1 MRASVV
7 SGFEVLLRNH
17 HDLLANRKVGLVS
30 NASGV
35 TRDLV
40 SNVTALQQTQDVELA
55 ALFGSEHGFT
65 GAIADG
71 TAVSTTTNSTLPI
84 YSLYGPRS
92 FHPTTKMLAGLDVLI
107 FDIQPVGARFYTYLT
122 TLLYVMQAAAEHHLP
137 LIVCDRPNPI
147 GGEIIEGPILEQSFE
162 SFVGCGA
169 LPIRHGLT
177 IGEAARLFNEA
188 WQTNCDLTVIPC
200 DGWRRGMFFDET
212 GLPWVA
218 PSPNMPKWETAVI
231 YPGTCLIEGTN
242 LSEGR
247 GTTLPFE
254 IIGAPWL
261 DGVRLAESVNELR
274 LDGVRIRPLQF
285 IPTDSKWQSQ
295 CCAGVQLHVTDKQ
308 TFRPVT
314 TALHLIAA
322 IKQQHS
328 NQFEWRLPHFDRL
341 AGTDAVRRKIEREA
355 AYPKKESGIITDII
369 NSWTPTL
376 EQYTQQRQKFLLY
389 KN

>member
-1 MRASVV
+1 NM
-7 SGFEVLLRNH
+7 
-17 HDLLANRKVGLVS
+17 
-30 NASGV
+30 
-35 TRDLV
+35 
-40 SNVTALQQTQDVELA
+40 
-55 ALFGSEHGFT
+55 
-65 GAIADG
+65 
-71 TAVSTTTNSTLPI
+71 TNTTLPI
-84 YSLYGPRS
+84 YSLYGPHSSEGAGS
-92 FHPTTKMLAGLDVLI
+92 FRPTAEMLAGLDVLI

-122 TLLYVMQAAAEHHLP
+122 TLLYVMQVVAEHNLP

-177 IGEAARLFNEA
+177 IGEAARLFNEV
-188 WQTNCDLTVIPC
+188 WQTNCDLTVIGC
-200 DGWRRGMFFDET
+200 EGWRRGMFFDET

-218 PSPNMPKWETAVI
+218 PSPNMPKWETAVL

-261 DGVRLAESVNELR
+261 DGVKLAEKVDELG

-285 IPTDSKWQSQ
+285 IPTDSKWQGQ
-295 CCAGVQLHVTDKQ
+295 RCTGVQLHVTDKQ

-314 TALHLIAA
+314 TALHIIAA
-322 IKQQHS
+322 IKQQHP
-328 NQFEWRLPHFDRL
+328 NEFEWRYTHFDRL
-341 AGTDAVRRKIEREA
+341 VGTDDVRREIERETA
-355 AYPKKESGIITDII
+355 TSTLLSTGVCDII
-369 NSWTPTL
+369 NSWTPAI
-376 EQYTQQRQKFLLY
+376 EQYIHQRQTILLY

>member
-1 MRASVV
+1 VC
-7 SGFEVLLRNH
+7 GFEVLLRDH
-17 HDLLANRKVGLVS
+17 LDLIVNRRVGLVS

-40 SNVTALQQTQDVELA
+40 SNVTALQQTAGVELA
-55 ALFGSEHGFT
+55 ALFGPEHGFA
-65 GAIADG
+65 GVMADG
-71 TAVSTTTNSTLPI
+71 TAVSTNTNATLPI
-84 YSLYGPRS
+84 YSLYGRT
-92 FHPTTKMLAGLDVLI
+92 HRPTPETLAGLDVLI

-122 TLLYVMQAAAEHHLP
+122 TLLYVMQAVAEHDLP

-162 SFVGCGA
+162 SFVGCGP

-177 IGEAARLFNEA
+177 IGEAARYFNEV

-200 DGWRRGMFFDET
+200 EGWRRGMFFDET

-247 GTTLPFE
+247 GTTLPYE

-261 DGVRLAESVNELR
+261 DGVTLAERMNELG

-295 CCAGVQLHVTDKQ
+295 CCAGVQLHLTDKQ

-314 TALHLIAA
+314 VALHLIAA
-322 IKQQHS
+322 IKQQHP
-328 NQFEWRLPHFDRL
+328 NQFEWRQSHFDRL
-341 AGTDAVRRKIEREA
+341 AGTDEVRREIESKA
-355 AYPKKESGIITDII
+355 AYPQKGMRAVSNII
-369 NSWTPTL
+369 NSWIPAQ
-376 EQYTQQRQKFLLY
+376 EQYTRQRQAILLY
-389 KN
+389 EN